1 MVDAKIKMEWI
12 NDCQTIMFVEYGV
25 GYTLQ
30 DYYDMLVEVLK
41 MIEGNPAKVIYIN
54 YYPHGSRV
62 PEGDGVPALGRMT
75 KQFNIDAMIVYHDN
89 NIETEMYH
97 RALAKSFGF
106 EEGKD
111 LWFVCSKEE
120 ALEVAERVDK
130 QLNASH

>member
-1 MVDAKIKMEWI
+1 MVDAKIKAEWV
-12 NDCQTIMFVEYGV
+12 NVRKTIMFVEYGV

-30 DYYDMLVEVLK
+30 DYYDMLIEVLK
-41 MIEGNPAKVIYIN
+41 MIEGNPAKIIYIN

-62 PEGDGVPALGRMT
+62 ADGDGVPGVNRMT
-75 KQFNIDAMIVYHDN
+75 KQFNIDAMIVYHDKN
-89 NIETEMYH
+89 MEMEIYH

-106 EEGKD
+106 EEGKN

-130 QLNASH
+130 QLNPSH